1 LRYFEFHW
9 NENNVGP
16 SGTWGSSEWF
26 VETDDEKNIVRQITV
41 FDNGY
46 VLKYDS
52 DHNADEFGSL
62 GDQRVQIEH
71 GVVEMSADEFE
82 SKWNSTAARNS

>member
-9 NENNVGP
+9 NENDVGP

-41 FDNGY
+41 FSNGN
-46 VLKYDS
+46 VLKYDL
-52 DHNADEFGSL
+52 DHREDEFGSL
-62 GDQRVQIEH
+62 GDQPVQLQN
-71 GVVEMSADEFE
+71 GVSEMPEDDFEF
-82 SKWNSTAARNS
+82 KWSTTAAINS